1 MTLIIK
7 ELIIKG
13 NIIKDPA
20 VFNSSA
26 LDEDMLEKY
35 LDAMK
40 TVIKKECVEEVLR
53 KIEKQ
58 NRR

>member
-1 MTLIIK
+1 MTIIIK

-13 NIIKDPA
+13 KIIKDPA
-20 VFNSSA
+20 VFNSSE
-26 LDEDMLEKY
+26 LDKNTLEKY
-35 LDAMK
+35 LEAMK
-40 TVIKKECVEEVLR
+40 TSLKKECVDEVLK